1 MPTVIIAVIIAV
13 VLFLAG
19 RKLWKD
25 RKSGKSLCGGK
36 CAGCAGCA
44 NCCSCHKAESKV
56 EKNG

>member
-1 MPTVIIAVIIAV
+1 MPTVIVALIIAF

-25 RKSGKSLCGGK
+25 RKAGKSLCGGK
-36 CAGCAGCA
+36 CAGCA